1 MKIYGNVIAK
11 GELLSGMS
19 ANGEWERQTLVIR
32 PLDESER
39 VIPIEFFGKKRV
51 RDLRNV
57 NFDDIV
63 QVSFNINGREYEGR
77 WFATIDGISCQR
89 YTRAT
94 GTDPAENSAVIE
106 PASQES

>member
-11 GELLSGMS
+11 GELLCGMS

-32 PLDESER
+32 PLGESER

-51 RDLRNV
+51 RDLQNV
-57 NFDDIV
+57 NFDDLV
-63 QVSFNINGREYEGR
+63 QVSFNINGREHDGR

-89 YTRAT
+89 YTLAA
-94 GTDPAENSAVIE
+94 GTDPAESSAVID
-106 PASQES
+106 PASHKS